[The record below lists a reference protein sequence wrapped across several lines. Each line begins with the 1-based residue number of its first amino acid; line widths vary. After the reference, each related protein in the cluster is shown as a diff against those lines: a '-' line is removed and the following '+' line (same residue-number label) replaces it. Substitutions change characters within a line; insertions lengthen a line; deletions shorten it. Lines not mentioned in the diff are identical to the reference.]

1 MNRAEEIKFLVGDKN
16 FKKRLLKPYD
26 EEICKFLS
34 TLSLELNKIKN
45 LNPLAS
51 LKNLLN
57 ISKIESNDID
67 IPYPILVGY
76 LGYPM
81 IQHMEKIELK
91 ICENYRSFRS
101 IRTPLLF
108 G

>member
-45 LNPLAS
+45 LNSYPDIKTLSFFCRAKNIER
-51 LKNLLN
+51 LKGNF
-57 ISKIESNDID
+57 
-67 IPYPILVGY
+67 
-76 LGYPM
+76 
-81 IQHMEKIELK
+81 LK
-91 ICENYRSFRS
+91 YFIKK
-101 IRTPLLF
+101 
-108 G
+108 